1 MKIKSAKSFRF
12 WYKTKVKEIERNDPT
27 HNENFVGTYHKENGK
42 KTIKGFF
49 EMYHGDKPDIA
60 SYLPSILKI
69 AEDGQAIYEFLQN
82 AVDCGSTHFYIFYN
96 EKYFLAINN
105 GSPFDIEGLQSIL
118 NIAQTTKKDPDK
130 IGRFGIGFKLAHRL
144 VGKNEGTDELVRQYK
159 GPILFSW
166 AKLEDLES
174 LMRNEQIEPL
184 VPNKAN
190 YQEFINSP
198 YLLKLLLTNFPS
210 DPNETVKDISYKDK
224 ILFPQSELKELID
237 YLNEN
242 FEIHSDSLKKNVLK
256 QGSLFFIKLGEEKK
270 KLLDKDYSEL
280 VNGIQYSMNTLKNLQ
295 KVYINSDDIG
305 KIPLQ
310 LEVGSI
316 KKGSEEFEKISPE
329 YKEFDIKFAIG
340 FNTINFGNDKSYEKI
355 KLLKEKPN
363 FYKYFPMGDEI
374 NGFGFIIHCDS
385 FSNEAN
391 RRKLHE
397 DDINRNLFPV
407 FVNHITQR
415 LADYKTKDR
424 NKFLNLYASLLLSDI
439 PDRQNNKW
447 LRPIF
452 YDTLLKSLQNNVPT
466 KNGFSDNSQNVKI
479 NKLRTPLNLS
489 DFGLSQIE
497 WFEWDNEADK
507 LLIDEA
513 TKDEKLGIKSWD
525 IADIVE
531 NANLENINN
540 WIASCDKKTY
550 KAFLKELEERY
561 LRKETKEKICKI
573 KLFKFSDGEF
583 YSFNEVVKRQIV
595 QNRVT
600 FNYGYSNVF
609 FKTYKNEGI
618 ANELDKLEIFLSEI
632 NISEYSNIFSS
643 LERMPD
649 EKQMYNFIA
658 EKCKI
663 NTLSAKEKKT
673 LFLNFI
679 NDATKFDNVAE
690 STLKDLQLFCDSNS
704 EIKPLNQLISNIKT
718 PSWLNIYKIKQD
730 EYFPELKPYLISNS
744 EDIFKYIYQQN
755 QDKIIAKIT
764 SAEEIT
770 SLIKLYQENQKSF
783 FKEFIIRKENNEFVI
798 DEKTIDTYQVQ
809 SADKEARKFL
819 DENCADNLFVLPY
832 EFEEKFKDEE
842 GIIKADDLHSLILEF
857 VDIDEHKDILVDI
870 VKYKAKLKFLQKLL
884 EVKFNIETEYTKEH
898 YEYKIL
904 DLALNVLKEN
914 DFQNFR
920 EKVVIENENQD
931 LKLSQIPPFKN
942 KIKIED
948 CNLSLSKILPNSYKN
963 NNVLSDL
970 IDNFIT
976 LGLQKEKLDDLFA
989 IGKIDFDEIYRL
1001 LLLELPKPSN
1011 NQNLYIVSNS
1021 EQLVFLACLK
1031 KDGNLFNFC
1040 VRTNDKTHVYFLD
1053 SEYYLN
1059 DFSFIESKTILNYS
1073 GINKYSKYL
1082 MRLRYQSKLSFR
1094 EEPIFSEDKFVI
1106 PQLKK
1111 DLSEDEKKDLIEFIY
1126 TRWNEQHNKSKIK
1139 KINWSKINDIDSKD
1153 ILGFNP
1159 TISVFPSKYACES
1172 EFLPNYLIK
1181 WIGKNKDKI
1190 DFLTDVGVWTEN
1202 SIVVQLRKYLS
1213 DKIKTF
1219 HIKSL
1224 AQEIRFNDDETVLLN
1239 SFKWLKEKEIKLQ
1252 SEQQFEAFKKVV
1264 EVINENRTIHDL
1276 IIEDQFNFDELEEN
1290 ATEWEESYYKNW
1302 KEDSDITVLLY
1313 ECELPKTI
1321 SLDEIEDYVFYSF
1334 YEGNI
1339 AFDEENNIY
1348 INQNADVKKELRKLE
1363 LVKDSDF
1370 SFDGLWQ
1377 NKLEGLEK
1385 ENAQLRKTEGI
1396 ILKSDF
1402 ETEEDAEFIQFYK
1415 EGYTKIK
1422 AHWRSLPNRNELS
1435 FNDYFLRTIQSE
1447 IQNYKSITVGTEY
1460 SNDLSKNDQ
1469 KEINREAKVIVKE
1482 KLESEGFEFT
1492 NGIDEFSTINGV
1504 KKEGI
1509 EYPLV
1514 VKSYKNQDE
1523 PLKIGANEWI
1533 QLMHPNSMFWV
1544 YFGNDKIAC
1553 LKLNELLRK
1562 QDNLTIS
1569 FSTENLDVENRLEKF
1584 AELLRYFGNVHFD
1597 FHSVKPNN
1605 YSTAAVMGNYQ
1616 FDERKTEEDLS
1627 SDDQDIL

>member
-1 MKIKSAKSFRF
+1 MKIKSAKSFRY
-12 WYKTKVKEIERNDPT
+12 WYKTKVKEIERDDYT

-295 KVYINSDDIG
+295 KVYINNDDIG

-340 FNTINFGNDKSYEKI
+340 FNTINFGTDKSYEKI

-466 KNGFSDNSQNVKI
+466 KNGFSDNAQNVKI
-479 NKLRTPLNLS
+479 NKLKIPLNLS

-497 WFEWDNEADK
+497 WFEWDNEADR

-550 KAFLKELEERY
+550 EAFLKELEERY

-583 YSFNEVVKRQIV
+583 YSFNEVVKRQII

-643 LERMPD
+643 LEKMPD
-649 EKQMYNFIA
+649 EKQMYTFIA
-658 EKCKI
+658 EKCKT

-673 LFLNFI
+673 LFINFI
-679 NDATKFDNVAE
+679 NEATKFDNVAD
-690 STLKDLQLFCDSNS
+690 STLKGLQLFCDSNS

-718 PSWLNIYKIKQD
+718 PSWLNAYKIKQE
-730 EYFPELKPYLISNS
+730 EYFSELNSFLINEP
-744 EDIFKYIYQQN
+744 EDIFKEIYQQY
-755 QDKIIAKIT
+755 QDDIIAELT
-764 SAEEIT
+764 TAEEIK
-770 SLIKLYQENQKSF
+770 SLIILYQDNQKLF
-783 FKEFIIRKENNEFVI
+783 FKEFIIRKENNKFVI
-798 DEKTIDTYQVQ
+798 DEKTKETYQVQ
-809 SADKEARKFL
+809 SADKGARKFI

-832 EFEEKFKDEE
+832 EFVEKYKDEE
-842 GIIKADDLHSLILEF
+842 GIIKADDLHSLILDF
-857 VDIDEHKDILVDI
+857 VDVDEHKEILVDI
-870 VKYKAKLKFLQKLL
+870 VKYKAKHKFLQELSEFRFISK
-884 EVKFNIETEYTKEH
+884 TKYEKED

-904 DLALNVLKEN
+904 DLACSELKEN
-914 DFQNFR
+914 DY
-920 EKVVIENENQD
+920 EKFKDKVIIETENQE
-931 LKLSQIPPFKN
+931 LKLSEIPPFTD
-942 KIKIED
+942 KIKIDDYEL
-948 CNLSLSKILPNSYKN
+948 NLAKLLPDNYENSDHLSSLINQFIGLGLSKERI
-963 NNVLSDL
+963 
-970 IDNFIT
+970 
-976 LGLQKEKLDDLFA
+976 
-989 IGKIDFDEIYRL
+989 
-1001 LLLELPKPSN
+1001 
-1011 NQNLYIVSNS
+1011 
-1021 EQLVFLACLK
+1021 
-1031 KDGNLFNFC
+1031 GNLFGVSEEPELSNIFQLFSEQ
-1040 VRTNDKTHVYFLD
+1040 VETLANAEQLAFLFLYGLYIEKIAF
-1053 SEYYLN
+1053 SQFKVLN
-1059 DFSFIESKTILNYS
+1059 VDEEDVDLGTD
-1073 GINKYSKYL
+1073 KYL
-1082 MRLRYQSKLSFR
+1082 TDFEFINQSEILHQKYRGIIKIFKEFPVKVDDNDNLLLIK
-1094 EEPIFSEDKFVI
+1094 EPFFEDDKFVCPYI
-1106 PQLKK
+1106 KE
-1111 DLSEDEKKDLIEFIY
+1111 DLTDEEKISLFDFLFNQ
-1126 TRWNEQHNKSKIK
+1126 WNKKSKKTAIK
-1139 KINWSKINDIDSKD
+1139 NIDWSKIDDTETVN

-1159 TISVFPSKYACES
+1159 ITSVYPSKYACES
-1172 EFLPNYLIK
+1172 EALPDYLIK
-1181 WIGKNKDKI
+1181 WVGKEESKI
-1190 DFLTDVGVWTEN
+1190 DFLTDLGIWTE
-1202 SIVVQLRKYLS
+1202 SSVIVELRKYLS
-1213 DKIKTF
+1213 GKIKIF
-1219 HIKSL
+1219 HNNSL
-1224 AQEIRFNDDETVLLN
+1224 AQETRFNEGETVLFN
-1239 SFKWLKEKEIKLQ
+1239 AFEWLKEKEIVLKTA
-1252 SEQQFEAFKKVV
+1252 EQFETFKKAVA
-1264 EVINENRTIHDL
+1264 VINDNRGNNNDL
-1276 IIEDQFNFDELEEN
+1276 RIEEEFDFEELEEN
-1290 ATEWEESYYKNW
+1290 STEWEEPYYVNW
-1302 KEDSDITVLLY
+1302 NEVSNISISLY
-1313 ECELPKTI
+1313 EGELPKSV
-1321 SLDEIEDYVFYSF
+1321 SLDEIEKYVFYYF
-1334 YEGNI
+1334 YEGNTAI
-1339 AFDEENNIY
+1339 DDANNIY
-1348 INQNADVKKELRKLE
+1348 INVNSDIKKELRKLE
-1363 LVKDSDF
+1363 LDNDNF
-1370 SFDGLWQ
+1370 DFDGLWQ
-1377 NKLEGLEK
+1377 NKLEVLE
-1385 ENAQLRKTEGI
+1385 NLLRKT
-1396 ILKSDF
+1396 
-1402 ETEEDAEFIQFYK
+1402 
-1415 EGYTKIK
+1415 
-1422 AHWRSLPNRNELS
+1422 NEATL
-1435 FNDYFLRTIQSE
+1435 
-1447 IQNYKSITVGTEY
+1447 GTEI
-1460 SNDLSKNDQ
+1460 STDISKNDQ
-1469 KEINREAKVIVKE
+1469 KEANREAKEIVKE
-1482 KLESEGFEFT
+1482 KLEREGFEFT
-1492 NGIDEFSTINGV
+1492 EGIGKYSTIEGV
-1504 KKEGI
+1504 FREDV
-1509 EYPLV
+1509 EFPLV
-1514 VKSYKNQDE
+1514 VKSYKYQDE
-1523 PLKIGANEWI
+1523 PLKIGANEWK
-1533 QLMHPNSMFWV
+1533 QLMRPNSVFCV
-1544 YFGNDKIAC
+1544 HFGNRKIGY
-1553 LKLNELLRK
+1553 LELGTLLRT
-1562 QDNLTIS
+1562 QDKLTIS
-1569 FSTENLDVENRLEKF
+1569 FSTENLDVEDRLEKF
-1584 AELLRYFGNVHFD
+1584 AELLQYFGNVHFD
-1597 FHSVKPNN
+1597 FNSVMPSKVA
-1605 YSTAAVMGNYQ
+1605 SD
-1616 FDERKTEEDLS
+1616 FRHFSERRTEEDLTG
-1627 SDDQDIL
+1627 DDDSLL